1 MICCCCTF
9 LTQTIHTLYIIE
21 QFSGHEGTWVDN
33 DYEAQ
38 VFDKTYYE
46 CKCTYPMSVSFPL
59 ISLTENTPSIFYL

>member
-1 MICCCCTF
+1 MIFVVALF

-46 CKCTYPMSVSFPL
+46 CK
-59 ISLTENTPSIFYL
+59 